1 MTIFWCLHER
11 AEARGQRAQG
21 KRVERSD
28 ALRERELAQIN
39 VILGRGDEVDELAD
53 LSLECGVVER
63 LEDMDVVRF

>member
-1 MTIFWCLHER
+1 MGRE
-11 AEARGQRAQG
+11 Q
-21 KRVERSD
+21 RSD

-53 LSLECGVVER
+53 LSLERGVVEG